1 MPDSFT
7 DIEKVTRSHIQ
18 AANVLAR
25 LVIPK
30 KGTKA
35 VLSIPKTG
43 IGAMLCDGA
52 DATTM
57 HDDGFEAVTPQK
69 MRGRSPS
76 SISNSPK
83 KNASLAQLT
92 NPSHEIILDFDQW
105 GTPQS
110 IHKEYRDLYKCT

>member
-7 DIEKVTRSHIQ
+7 DIEKVTRSHIL
-18 AANVLAR
+18 AANMLAR
-25 LVIPK
+25 LEVPK
-30 KGTKA
+30 KGNIVVLGDDADAITILSGGTKA
-35 VLSIPKTG
+35 VAPL
-43 IGAMLCDGA
+43 
-52 DATTM
+52 
-57 HDDGFEAVTPQK
+57 K
-69 MRGRSPS
+69 MRGRPPC

-92 NPSHEIILDFDQW
+92 NPSHEIILDFDKW